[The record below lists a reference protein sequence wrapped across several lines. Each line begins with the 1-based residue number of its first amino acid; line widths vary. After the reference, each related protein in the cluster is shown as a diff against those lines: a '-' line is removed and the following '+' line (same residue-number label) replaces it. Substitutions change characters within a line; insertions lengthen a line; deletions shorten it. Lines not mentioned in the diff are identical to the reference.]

1 MSNPLVSVLIPSW
14 KHERYIRECIESVML
29 QNYSPMELLV
39 IDDASPDGTLQVAE
53 SLRPQC
59 EARFVRTVMLSKEKG
74 NMAAS
79 CNMGLSM
86 AQGEYIYLLASDD
99 AAEPDAVKELV
110 EVLESRRDC
119 VLAVGDS
126 SFMDEESCRVGWDDQ
141 QNNVPLEQATFKTF
155 GAFLGLNGS
164 CRNVV
169 EFGSYRS
176 LLEGNYIPNGY
187 LMRKSALLA
196 AGGYNTSVLLEDWY
210 MNLQLA
216 KLGGMVYLPKILFRY
231 RWHHSNTIKTYATEK
246 IQTNIYRQIYDLEEP
261 YCREHGLMS
270 VIRRRHPDSLRRR
283 WHRLRRC
290 VLNVVNRVLYI
301 NVAKRKFSVF
311 GHKFRF

>member
-14 KHERYIRECIESVML
+14 KHERYIRECIESVMH

-155 GAFLGLNGS
+155 GAFLGLSGS

-246 IQTNIYRQIYDLEEP
+246 IKTNIYRQIYDLEEP

>member
-14 KHERYIRECIESVML
+14 KHERYIRECIESVMH

-86 AQGEYIYLLASDD
+86 ARGEYIYLLASDD

-155 GAFLGLNGS
+155 GAFLGLSGS

-246 IQTNIYRQIYDLEEP
+246 IKTNIYRQIYDLEEP